1 MKDILQKSL
10 QKSFT
15 YSEYRKLVTY
25 LLNEGKSTSSTQSE
39 ELLNY
44 SKLNDSRM
52 KRLDKTFYLD
62 DETTDALKKLDVD
75 YMWLIITEGWC
86 GDASQIVPI
95 INTVAETAS
104 IELKI
109 VLRDENEALMNHFLT
124 NGGKAIP
131 KLIMLQKDTLEVL
144 NTWGPRPKELA
155 DIIIAYK
162 EQHGTI
168 DNTIKKD
175 MQVWYNTNKGKV
187 IVEELLALLGVAQ
200 LV

>member
-1 MKDILQKSL
+1 MKDILQESL
-10 QKSFT
+10 QKSII
-15 YSEYRKLVTY
+15 YSEYRKLVTD
-25 LLNEGKSTSSTQSE
+25 LLNEGKSTSNIQSE

-52 KRLDKTFYLD
+52 KRLDKTFHLD
-62 DETTDALKKLDVD
+62 DETIDALKKLDVD

-95 INTVAETAS
+95 INTIAETAS
-104 IELKI
+104 IEMKI

-175 MQVWYNTNKGKV
+175 MQVWYNTNKGKA
-187 IVEELLALLGVAQ
+187 IVEELLELLGVTQ

>member
-1 MKDILQKSL
+1 MKDILQESL
-10 QKSFT
+10 QRSIT
-15 YSEYRKLVTY
+15 YSEYRRLVTD

-52 KRLDKTFYLD
+52 KRLDKTFHLD

-75 YMWLIITEGWC
+75 YLWLVITEGWC
-86 GDASQIVPI
+86 GDASQSVPI
-95 INTVAETAS
+95 MNAIAETAS
-104 IELKI
+104 IDMKI
-109 VLRDENEALMNHFLT
+109 ILRDENETLMNHFLT

-162 EQHGTI
+162 EQHGVL
-168 DNTIKKD
+168 DETIKKD
-175 MQVWYNTNKGKV
+175 TQVWYNTNKGKA
-187 IVEELLALLGVAQ
+187 IVEELLELLGVTQ

>member
-1 MKDILQKSL
+1 MKDILQESL
-10 QKSFT
+10 QRSIT
-15 YSEYRKLVTY
+15 YSEYRRLVTD

-52 KRLDKTFYLD
+52 KRLDKTFHLD

-75 YMWLIITEGWC
+75 YQWLVITEGWC
-86 GDASQIVPI
+86 GDASQSVPI
-95 INTVAETAS
+95 MNAIAETAS
-104 IELKI
+104 IDMKI

-131 KLIMLQKDTLEVL
+131 KLIMLQKETLEVL

-162 EQHGTI
+162 EQHGTL
-168 DNTIKKD
+168 DDTIKKD
-175 MQVWYNTNKGKV
+175 TQVWYNTNKGKA
-187 IVEELLALLGVAQ
+187 IVEELLELLGVTQ

>member
-1 MKDILQKSL
+1 MKDILQESL
-10 QKSFT
+10 QRSIT
-15 YSEYRKLVTY
+15 YSEYRRLVTD

-52 KRLDKTFYLD
+52 KRLDKTFHLD

-75 YMWLIITEGWC
+75 YLWLVITEGWC
-86 GDASQIVPI
+86 GDASQSVPI
-95 INTVAETAS
+95 MNAIAETAS
-104 IELKI
+104 IDMKI

-131 KLIMLQKDTLEVL
+131 KLIMLQKETLEVL

-162 EQHGTI
+162 EQHGTL
-168 DNTIKKD
+168 DDTIKKD
-175 MQVWYNTNKGKV
+175 TQVWYNTNKGKA
-187 IVEELLALLGVAQ
+187 IVEELLELLGVTQ